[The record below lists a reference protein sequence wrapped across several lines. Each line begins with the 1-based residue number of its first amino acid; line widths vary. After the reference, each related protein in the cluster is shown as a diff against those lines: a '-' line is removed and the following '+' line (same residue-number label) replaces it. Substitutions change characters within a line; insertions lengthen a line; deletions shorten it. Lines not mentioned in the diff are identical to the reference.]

1 MISNVSWGVQKIDKL
16 DFRNNKR
23 KRKLL
28 KVYIYIFLAKK
39 QKKKFKEFVAMRR
52 IHYTHSK

>member
-23 KRKLL
+23 KIKLL

-39 QKKKFKEFVAMRR
+39 QKKKSKSLLAMRR
-52 IHYTHSK
+52 IHYTPSK